1 MSIKNADDIIK
12 ALEITEQE
20 NTDYPEQLKELM
32 ISSEFNRSFQI
43 IEAQLDELY
52 EKIRLLEDIDVFCRD
67 YVTKKIS
74 EKELKLKEALKIV
87 EDLSSTYEDKS
98 NISVT
103 IPLTNSSDEM
113 LDRDGTPISRMA
125 TRNKKLEA
133 ENSVMSEAVF
143 ARISFRTNS
152 VCYNN
157 SYENLKNG
165 SPGVSFYSLPEP
177 IKNGIEETINILLS
191 SPCECNYLSV
201 QPANCEVEE
210 AYIIDKNKTRIKV
223 SSNGYFN
230 PVTVSE
236 IELRIKAVNYVMD
249 SKVADKKTYDSS
261 WILGAYSFDTDIE
274 GRTLKQIELSLAEAE
289 KNFFDS
295 KLETECDT
303 WKRINDDIHRKNV
316 ILGGDNE

>member
-43 IEAQLDELY
+43 IESQLDELY
-52 EKIRLLEDIDVFCRD
+52 EKIRLLEDIDIFCRD

-74 EKELKLKEALKIV
+74 EKELKLKESLKIV
-87 EDLSSTYEDKS
+87 EDLSSVYEDKN
-98 NISVT
+98 NISMM
-103 IPLTNSSDEM
+103 ISFNSSNDEV
-113 LDRDGTPISRMA
+113 LDRDGTPISTMRV
-125 TRNKKLEA
+125 RNKKLEA
-133 ENSVMSEAVF
+133 ENSIMSEATFSRV
-143 ARISFRTNS
+143 SFRTNS

-157 SYENLKNG
+157 SYSNLKNG

-177 IKNGIEETINILLS
+177 AKNGIEETINILLS
-191 SPCECNYLSV
+191 SPCECNYLSI
-201 QPANCEVEE
+201 QPANCEIKE
-210 AYIIDKNKTRIKV
+210 AYIIDKNKIKIRV
-223 SSNGYFN
+223 STNGYFN
-230 PVTVSE
+230 PVTISE
-236 IELRIKAVNYVMD
+236 IELHIKAVNYVTD
-249 SKVADKKTYDSS
+249 SKVADAKTYDSS
-261 WILGAYSFDTDIE
+261 WILGSYSFDTDIE

-295 KLETECDT
+295 KLEAECDT